1 MCAALGVALAAC
13 QTPVE
18 LPKSDA
24 QSGFEVNVD
33 GFSFPNFGG
42 DSQTARLTP
51 ALVARMFGPERVC
64 TTPEAECR
72 LTPLAN
78 QWMSKVNASMRGG
91 RCEGFAVL
99 SGLFYQQVLRPE
111 DFGAKDAFDL
121 DLRAHPPLSREIAYW
136 FSTQFL
142 RDVVREST
150 HSLDARGAAAFLSTH
165 YQKVPIEDLYRVG
178 IVRVGDDGK
187 VTGGHAMVATAVLVD
202 EVDKRFRIQ
211 VYDNNHP
218 GEARFI
224 LVDAQAN
231 RWEYQASR
239 TPDAPLSLY
248 QGTTDNHNLLYLAPL
263 KNRTG
268 KQRCSFCGLS
278 DDQAET
284 ALNQIFSF
292 GSVEVAAVDAQGH
305 ATGVLDGRFVN
316 TLPGASLSPNFSV
329 EPWEDPMPP
338 IVFVPALTHRGGA
351 LRFRVAGT
359 GGSEAM
365 HMTMFG
371 AGFSVGVSGAA
382 PPQGASDVVTV
393 SNGGTRVSVERA
405 LNAGGEFTVSAIA
418 QTADGGQT
426 EVQMTIPAD
435 AGHVDLSTMALDPR
449 TGNAAVEAHGHQDV
463 DVAIAIVRSSS
474 GEEVVIEG
482 TVTAPAGGS
491 LSLNISGYSQDAGVL
506 EVTVDEDGD
515 GTPEMTL
522 PVENYGPQSPPA
534 PPDALSATAVA
545 SNRVQ
550 LTWHD
555 TSRYEDHFVVERAL
569 GAGAFTQLVELP
581 ADTEAHLDTL
591 VVASSAYRYRVRAT
605 SAFGASAWTSEVSVT
620 SPDCPPGTQDFDH
633 DGTCETSC
641 AVTTCDAHATCSDA
655 VGPAICTCAS
665 GFSGDGTTCADVDEC
680 LTDHGGC
687 GDAEYTTCVNN
698 PGAAPTCVD
707 IDECATN
714 NGGCGDAP
722 YTACTN
728 NRGAPPTCADTDE
741 CATNNGGCGDARHM
755 ACTNNLGAAPTCT
768 DIDECAT
775 NNGGCGLPSAATCTD
790 NVAAPPTCSCQP
802 GHTGALCATPTE
814 FVVSPSNT
822 TTSETVL
829 DLVRDTASNLY
840 VALMVNGPTSY
851 GNGVTLD
858 ARGGNDVALVSFDP
872 AGQARWGVLLGS
884 SGHDSAGKLAID
896 ASGNLFIVGTSR
908 ATPFW
913 LSPSDSLSTTGG
925 FLASYTSAGVYRW
938 SRAMASEAR
947 SVAVSPSGN
956 VSVSGWANGAF
967 DYGLGVQQARGSGD
981 LFLVTYSND
990 GQTTRWAHVYGA
1002 DPAPLTPDSSFDDLV
1017 YDSSGN
1023 LYGAGHLGGPNGDV
1037 GGAVLPYAGQ
1047 VTALL
1052 ASYDPEGLHR
1062 WSKSLVASG
1071 TTYVDSAAAAIAVDG
1086 AGHLAT
1092 FIRFR
1097 DTINLGGGALTT
1109 PSPGDVGSGGLHV
1122 GVLGVF
1128 AAADGA
1134 LVAQRG
1140 FLTGAPVTGNDV
1152 AYDAAGNLLVAGN
1165 VNNGGADFGGGSTPG
1180 GAFVAGYDG
1189 ALHYRFAKVARGGS
1203 TPSAQA
1209 LVLADDGDVYA
1220 AGAFANTTLSW
1231 GVGTVSGGGT
1241 GDDVWL
1247 ARLHPLPPV
1256 TSGLVAHYSAREF
1269 SGVSLT
1275 GASVDT
1281 WNDLSGGGHH
1291 LAPNSLAPTWVAAAL
1306 NGHPALDFATGRG
1319 LISQPFTLT
1328 TNVTVLMLVAWGSA
1342 PDMWGNLAHHGN
1354 RDMDWSL
1361 EQVDTTP
1368 NTLHF
1373 QSSNDNAGVQLV
1385 CQAAE
1390 PMLLVGTLE
1399 GTTRTLRLV
1408 DSTGDRQVSGSGVT
1422 ISSGDRVLW
1431 VGRSDIGESSN
1442 ALIGEILYF
1451 NRALSAAE
1459 TNQLVTDLTAAWGI
1473 AHP

>member
-1 MCAALGVALAAC
+1 MCAALAVALAAC
-13 QTPVE
+13 QAPVE

-51 ALVARMFGPERVC
+51 ALVARMFGPESVC
-64 TTPEAECR
+64 TNPEGECR

-121 DLRAHPPLSREIAYW
+121 DLQNHPPLSREIAYW

-150 HSLDARGAAAFLSTH
+150 HSLDARGAASFLSTQ
-165 YQKVPIEDLYRVG
+165 YKKVPVEDLYRVG
-178 IVRVGDDGK
+178 MVRVGDDGK

-202 EVDKRFRIQ
+202 EADKRFRIQ

-231 RWEYQASR
+231 SWEYQASS

-248 QGTTDNHNLLYLAPL
+248 KGTTDNHNLLYLAPL

-268 KQRCSFCGLS
+268 TQRCSFCGLNG
-278 DDQAET
+278 DEAET

-305 ATGVLDGRFVN
+305 ATGVVDGQFVN

-329 EPWEDPMPP
+329 DPWEDPMPP
-338 IVFVPALTHRGGA
+338 IVFVPALTRTGGP

-393 SNGGTRVSVERA
+393 SNGGTRVSVEHA
-405 LNAGGEFTVSAIA
+405 PGAGGEFTVSAIA

-426 EVQMTIPAD
+426 EVQMTISAD
-435 AGHVDLSTMALDPR
+435 AGQVETSSVTVDPQ
-449 TGNAAVEAHGHQDV
+449 TGNATVEAHGNQDV
-463 DVAIAIVRSSS
+463 DVDISIVSSSS
-474 GEEVVIEG
+474 GGDVVIEG
-482 TVTAPAGGS
+482 TVTAPASGS
-491 LSLNISGYSQDAGVL
+491 LGLNISGYSQDAGVL
-506 EVTVDEDGD
+506 EVTVDQDGD
-515 GTPEMTL
+515 GTPEMAL
-522 PVENYGPQSPPA
+522 PVENHGPQSPPA
-534 PPDALSATAVA
+534 PPQALSATAVA
-545 SNRVQ
+545 YNRVQ
-550 LTWHD
+550 LNWHD
-555 TSRYEDHFVVERAL
+555 ASRYEEHFVVERAL
-569 GAGAFTQLVELP
+569 GTGAFTQLVELP

-591 VVASSAYRYRVRAT
+591 VVASDTYRYRVRAT
-605 SAFGASAWTSEVSVT
+605 NAFGASAWTSEVSVT
-620 SPDCPPGTQDFDH
+620 SPDCPPGTQDHDH
-633 DGTCETSC
+633 DGTCEASC
-641 AVTTCDAHATCSDA
+641 AATTCDPHAACADA
-655 VGPAICTCAS
+655 SGKATCTCAS

-680 LTDHGGC
+680 LT
-687 GDAEYTTCVNN
+687 
-698 PGAAPTCVD
+698 
-707 IDECATN
+707 
-714 NGGCGDAP
+714 
-722 YTACTN
+722 
-728 NRGAPPTCADTDE
+728 
-741 CATNNGGCGDARHM
+741 NNGGCGDARYM
-755 ACTNNLGAAPTCT
+755 TCTNNVGAAPTCA
-768 DIDECAT
+768 DINECAT
-775 NNGGCGLPSAATCTD
+775 NNGGCGLLTAATCT
-790 NVAAPPTCSCQP
+790 NHVAAPPTCLCQP
-802 GHTGALCATPTE
+802 GRTGALCATLIE
-814 FVVSPSNT
+814 FVLSPTNLN
-822 TTSETVL
+822 TSETVL
-829 DLVRDTASNLY
+829 DLVRDTAGNLY
-840 VALMVNGPTSY
+840 VSLMVNGPTSY
-851 GNGVTLD
+851 GNGVTLG
-858 ARGGNDVALVSFDP
+858 AQGGNDVALVSFDP

-884 SGHDSAGKLAID
+884 SGHDGAGKLAID
-896 ASGNLFIVGTSR
+896 GSGNLFIVGTSR

-913 LSPSDSLSTTGG
+913 LSQTDSLSATGG
-925 FLASYTSAGVYRW
+925 FVASYTSAGVYRW
-938 SRAMASEAR
+938 SRALASEAR

-981 LFLVTYSND
+981 MFLVTYSND

-1002 DPAPLTPDSSFDDLV
+1002 DPAPFTPDSSFDDLV

-1047 VTALL
+1047 MTALL
-1052 ASYDPEGLHR
+1052 ASYDQGGVHR

-1071 TTYVDSAAAAIAVDG
+1071 TSYVDSAAAGVAVDG
-1086 AGHLAT
+1086 AGHVAT
-1092 FIRFR
+1092 FIRFL

-1109 PSPGDVGSGGLHV
+1109 PSPGGVGFGGVNV

-1128 AAADGA
+1128 ATADGA
-1134 LVAQRG
+1134 FVAQRG
-1140 FLTGAPVTGNDV
+1140 FLTGAPVMGNDV
-1152 AYDAAGNLLVAGN
+1152 QYDAAGNVLVAGN
-1165 VNNGGADFGGGSTPG
+1165 VNNGGADFGGGSTRA

-1189 ALHYRFAKVARGGS
+1189 ALNYRFAKVASGGS

-1220 AGAFANTTLSW
+1220 VGNFDNTTLSW
-1231 GVGTVSGGGT
+1231 GVGSVSEGST
-1241 GDDVWL
+1241 GNDLWL

-1275 GASVDT
+1275 GVSVDT
-1281 WNDLSGGGHH
+1281 WNDLSGSGHP
-1291 LAPNSLAPTWVAAAL
+1291 LAPNSAAPTWVAAAL
-1306 NGHPALDFATGRG
+1306 NGLPALDFATGKG

-1328 TNVTVLMLVAWGSA
+1328 TNVTVLMVVAWGSA
-1342 PDMWGNLAHHGN
+1342 PDMWGNLAHHGS

-1361 EQVDTTP
+1361 EQVSTTP

-1373 QSSNDNAGVQLV
+1373 QSSNDNSGVQLV
-1385 CQAAE
+1385 CRAAE

-1408 DSTGDRQVSGSGVT
+1408 DSTGDRQVSGSGVS
-1422 ISSGDRVLW
+1422 ISAGTKALW

-1442 ALIGEILYF
+1442 ALIGELLYF
-1451 NRALSAAE
+1451 NRALSSAE
-1459 TNQLVTDLTAAWGI
+1459 TDQLVTDLTAAWGI